1 MQYAGS
7 QRKAYLS
14 IDKILDA
21 MKNNGVHLSTS
32 QIAMSLA
39 DHEVVDELGT
49 WQKYSASYS
58 KIIAQKLDTI
68 LLRNLAMKCR
78 GMLLRKSLK
87 KKGKWQEC
95 FY

>member
-1 MQYAGS
+1 
-7 QRKAYLS
+7 
-14 IDKILDA
+14 

-39 DHEVVDELGT
+39 DNEIVDELGT
-49 WQKYSASYS
+49 WQKYSAPYA
-58 KIIAQKLDTI
+58 KIIAQKLDNI

-78 GMLLRKSLK
+78 GFLHRKSLK
-87 KKGKWQEC
+87 KKGKWQLC